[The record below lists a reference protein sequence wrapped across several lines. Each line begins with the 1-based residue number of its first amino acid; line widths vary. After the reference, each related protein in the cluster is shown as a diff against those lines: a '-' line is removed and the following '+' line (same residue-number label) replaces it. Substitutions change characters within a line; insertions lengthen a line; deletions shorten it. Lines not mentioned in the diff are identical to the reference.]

1 MQTDTQTAL
10 ADIARG
16 GAKALPAASLTG
28 WHYLLE
34 RPVEFWVSV
43 AVLTYTVL
51 QIVVLVRREFF
62 KYGAA
67 K

>member
-1 MQTDTQTAL
+1 MQNDTQSAL
-10 ADIARG
+10 VEIAKG

-28 WHYLLE
+28 WHYVLD

-62 KYGAA
+62 RREA